1 MCYNEVMII
10 NLNNDRQTRALLGL
24 DKDKFLELLEAFRK
38 IFEQRQQEE
47 YEEGKKKGS
56 RQRKPGGGR
65 KGKLPTYADKLFF
78 VLFYLKNYPTFDVLG
93 AIFNMGRS
101 KACENLHK
109 LLPILQATLKH
120 LGVLPDRE
128 YSSPEELRKAME
140 EVEQVLIDATERLHN
155 RPKDNEK
162 QKEFYSGK
170 KKAHTVKNT
179 IFSTVDRVL
188 LYVGRTFTGK
198 NHDYGMFKQEF
209 NKNEPWLEKIKAGLD
224 LGYKG
229 IEKDYPGG
237 EIGIP
242 HKKSRKSKN
251 NPNPQLTEKEKAE
264 NRALSRV
271 RIKVEHA
278 IGGIKR
284 YRILVHK
291 FRNRVEGMFD
301 DVIGICAGLWNFFI
315 L

>member
-1 MCYNEVMII
+1 MTI
-10 NLNNDRQTRALLGL
+10 NLDNDRQIRALLGL

-38 IFEQRQQEE
+38 IFEQQQQEE
-47 YEEGKKKGS
+47 YEKGKEEGS

-65 KGKLPTYADKLFF
+65 KGKLPTYTDKLFF

-93 AIFNMGRS
+93 ATFNMDRS

-109 LLPILQATLKH
+109 LLPILQKTLKH

-128 YSSPEELRKAME
+128 YGSAEELRKAME
-140 EVEQVLIDATERLHN
+140 EVGQILIDATERAHN
-155 RPKDNEK
+155 RPTDNEK

-179 IFSTVDRVL
+179 VFSKLDREV
-188 LYVGRTFTGK
+188 LYVGRTFTGR

-209 NKNEPWLEKIKAGLD
+209 RKGERWLEGIKAGLD

-229 IEKDYPGG
+229 IKKDYQGG
-237 EIGIP
+237 EIEIP
-242 HKKSRKSKN
+242 HKKPRKSKN
-251 NPNPQLTEKEKAE
+251 NPNPQLTEKQKAE
-264 NRALSRV
+264 NRVLSRV
-271 RIKVEHA
+271 RIRVEHA

-291 FRNRVEGMFD
+291 FRNRVKGMFD
-301 DVIGICAGLWNFFI
+301 DVIGICAGLWNLFI